1 MKRIILV
8 CSVLALLG
16 PAYVFAADGAGSG
29 LALDQMWQSQ
39 QADHRQQESAFKAAD
54 AVASKAA
61 APVAKRT
68 SVRKH
73 SPATSK

>member
-8 CSVLALLG
+8 CSVLALLA
-16 PAYVFAADGAGSG
+16 PAYVFAADGSGSG

-39 QADHRQQESAFKAAD
+39 QTDQRQQNSVFKAAE

-68 SVRKH
+68 NVKKH
-73 SPATSK
+73 SSVTPK